1 MRDTLSP
8 ALPDVRAPLP
18 DVRRGVAQDPGGS
31 PAPRPRGP
39 RAPMVERI
47 ACWSARHRIAVI
59 VGWLVLAGAALLA
72 GQLLGTQSQQ
82 QYDPGQAG
90 RAEQMLHQLNVVS
103 PPQETVLIQAR
114 DSSPGDSYTHSPQ
127 MRRAVADVVRAL
139 QGLPPA
145 ARDIR
150 SPLSPGGQSLVS
162 ADGRT
167 ALVTFDVGGPHASAD
182 ATVSRD
188 LAAVARVRAAH
199 PGLIVSE
206 AGDASTDQ
214 AANTMMGKDFHKAEF
229 TSVPITLI
237 LLLAVFG
244 ALIAA
249 GIPVLLAGSAVMV
262 AVSLLAVPSRWLPI
276 GSSTSEVV
284 LIIGMAVGVDYSLF
298 YLRRERE
305 ERSAGASFPDALA
318 TAAHTSGRAILVS
331 GLTVMVSLAGLLLTG
346 IDLFTGIAV
355 GTIMVVG
362 VAVVGSLTFLP
373 ALLSLLGP
381 WADRGRIPFLGRHR
395 TQARPSRLWA
405 ALVRRVV
412 RRPLLWGGTAALALL
427 ALAAPAL
434 GMRTGTPA
442 IDLPAKLPVVQTL
455 DQIQRAFPGRPAPAQ
470 VVVMGDVSG
479 PRMRAA
485 VTALQARA
493 SARGVIHRPVTAEVV
508 GQGRGLV
515 ISVPLAGDGTDSVS
529 RHALLDL
536 RDQVL
541 PATVGTVPGA
551 SYAVTGNT
559 ASGYD
564 FDAALRSR
572 TPIVFAVVAGLALL
586 LLMVAF
592 RSLAIPLISIGLN
605 LLSVGAAYGLIT
617 LIFQDGHLQG
627 PLGFTS
633 FGGIIPW
640 VPLFMFVFLFG
651 LSMDYHVFIL
661 SRIRELRAGG
671 RTHEEAVVG
680 GVAACSGVV
689 TSAAVIMVAV
699 FSIFATLSLIELK
712 MIGVGL
718 ASAVLID
725 ATIVRGILVPAAL
738 ALLGERSW
746 YFPRWL
752 EWLPGWRLEA
762 SGAPVVPLP
771 ASAPVAQVAASAP
784 AAPLRGRAP
793 AVSVQAGAPAVPAAP
808 LVAAPARREPEVVL
822 AGERTGSRE
831 GAA

>member
-1 MRDTLSP
+1 MRDTLNP
-8 ALPDVRAPLP
+8 ALPAVRTPLP
-18 DVRRGVAQDPGGS
+18 ELHPPAPDTPAAGPA
-31 PAPRPRGP
+31 PAPRRS

-47 ACWSARHRIAVI
+47 ACWSARHRIAVV
-59 VGWLVLAGAALLA
+59 VGWLVLAGTALLA

-90 RAEQMLHQLNVVS
+90 QAEQMLHQLNVVS
-103 PPQETVLIQAR
+103 PPQESVLIQAR
-114 DSSPGDSYTHSPQ
+114 GSSAGDTYAHSPQ
-127 MRRAVADVVRAL
+127 LRAAVADVAGAL
-139 QGLPPA
+139 GRLPHA

-150 SPLSPGGQSLVS
+150 SPLSPGGQALVS

-167 ALVTFDVGGPHASAD
+167 ALVTFSVAGPHASAD
-182 ATVSRD
+182 TTVRLD
-188 LAAVARVRAAH
+188 QAAVARIQAAH
-199 PGLIVSE
+199 PGLTVSE

-214 AANTMMGKDFHKAEF
+214 AANTLMGKDFHKAEL

-249 GIPVLLAGSAVMV
+249 GIPVLLAGSAVVV

-305 ERSAGASFPDALA
+305 ERAAGASFPEALA
-318 TAAHTSGRAILVS
+318 TAAHTSGRAIVVS

-381 WADRGRIPFLGRHR
+381 WADKGRIPFLGRHR

-412 RRPLLWGGTAALALL
+412 RRPLLWGGAAALALL

-470 VVVMGDVSG
+470 VVVMGGDVSG

-485 VTALQARA
+485 VASLQSRA
-493 SARGVIHRPVTAEVV
+493 SAHGVIHRPVTAQVV
-508 GQGRGLV
+508 GGGRGLV
-515 ISVPLAGDGTDSVS
+515 ISVPLAGDGTDSAS
-529 RHALLDL
+529 RRALLDL
-536 RDQVL
+536 RDQIL
-541 PATVGTVPGA
+541 PATVGTVHGA

-564 FDAALRSR
+564 FNSALRSR

-671 RTHEEAVVG
+671 RSHCEAVVG
-680 GVAACSGVV
+680 GVSACSGVV

-752 EWLPGWRLEA
+752 EWLPGWRLEPSGPDPLA
-762 SGAPVVPLP
+762 SG
-771 ASAPVAQVAASAP
+771 P
-784 AAPLRGRAP
+784 AA
-793 AVSVQAGAPAVPAAP
+793 Q
-808 LVAAPARREPEVVL
+808 PARPAEPPSRRVPGVLL

>member
-1 MRDTLSP
+1 
-8 ALPDVRAPLP
+8 
-18 DVRRGVAQDPGGS
+18 
-31 PAPRPRGP
+31 
-39 RAPMVERI
+39 
-47 ACWSARHRIAVI
+47 
-59 VGWLVLAGAALLA
+59 
-72 GQLLGTQSQQ
+72 
-82 QYDPGQAG
+82 
-90 RAEQMLHQLNVVS
+90 
-103 PPQETVLIQAR
+103 
-114 DSSPGDSYTHSPQ
+114 
-127 MRRAVADVVRAL
+127 
-139 QGLPPA
+139 
-145 ARDIR
+145 
-150 SPLSPGGQSLVS
+150 
-162 ADGRT
+162 
-167 ALVTFDVGGPHASAD
+167 
-182 ATVSRD
+182 
-188 LAAVARVRAAH
+188 
-199 PGLIVSE
+199 
-206 AGDASTDQ
+206 
-214 AANTMMGKDFHKAEF
+214 
-229 TSVPITLI
+229 
-237 LLLAVFG
+237 
-244 ALIAA
+244 
-249 GIPVLLAGSAVMV
+249 
-262 AVSLLAVPSRWLPI
+262 
-276 GSSTSEVV
+276 VV

-305 ERSAGASFPDALA
+305 ERAAGASFPAALA

-331 GLTVMVSLAGLLLTG
+331 GLTVMVSMAGLLLTG

-355 GTIMVVG
+355 GTILVVG
-362 VAVVGSLTFLP
+362 VAVIGSLTFLP

-412 RRPLLWGGTAALALL
+412 RRPLVWGGIAALGLL

-442 IDLPAKLPVVQTL
+442 IDLPPKLPVVQTL
-455 DQIQRAFPGRPAPAQ
+455 GQIQRAFPGRPAPAQ
-470 VVVMGDVSG
+470 VVVMGGDVSG
-479 PRMRAA
+479 PRMRTA

-493 SARGVIHRPVTAEVV
+493 SAHGVIHRPVTAQVV
-508 GQGRGLV
+508 AGGRGLV

-536 RDQVL
+536 RDQIL

-564 FDAALRSR
+564 FNAALHSR
-572 TPIVFAVVAGLALL
+572 TPLVFAAVAGLALL

-661 SRIRELRAGG
+661 SRIRELRGRG
-671 RTHEEAVVG
+671 RTHEQAVIG

-752 EWLPGWRLEA
+752 EWLPGWRIEA
-762 SGAPVVPLP
+762 PGPDPL
-771 ASAPVAQVAASAP
+771 ARAPVARP
-784 AAPLRGRAP
+784 AAPAP
-793 AVSVQAGAPAVPAAP
+793 PPGPA
-808 LVAAPARREPEVVL
+808 EPEVVL
-822 AGERTGSRE
+822 AGERTGSGE

>member
-1 MRDTLSP
+1 M
-8 ALPDVRAPLP
+8 
-18 DVRRGVAQDPGGS
+18 
-31 PAPRPRGP
+31 
-39 RAPMVERI
+39 
-47 ACWSARHRIAVI
+47 
-59 VGWLVLAGAALLA
+59 
-72 GQLLGTQSQQ
+72 LGTQSQQ

-103 PPQETVLIQAR
+103 PAQETILIQAR
-114 DSSPGDSYTHSPQ
+114 GSSPGDTYARSPQ
-127 MRRAVADVVRAL
+127 LRGAVADVVQAL
-139 QGLPPA
+139 QRLPHA

-150 SPLSPGGQSLVS
+150 SPLTSGGQALVS
-162 ADGRT
+162 ANGRA
-167 ALVTFDVGGPHASAD
+167 ALVTFQVAGPHASAD
-182 ATVSRD
+182 VTVHAD
-188 LAAVARVRAAH
+188 QAAVARVQAAH
-199 PGLIVSE
+199 PRLIVAE

-214 AANTMMGKDFHKAEF
+214 AANTLMGKDFHKAEL

-305 ERSAGASFPDALA
+305 ERAAGASFPAALA
-318 TAAHTSGRAILVS
+318 TAAHTSGRAIVVS

-362 VAVVGSLTFLP
+362 VAVIGSLTFLP

-412 RRPLLWGGTAALALL
+412 RRPLLWGGAAALALL
-427 ALAAPAL
+427 AVAAPAL

-442 IDLPAKLPVVQTL
+442 IDLPSKLPVVQTL
-455 DQIQRAFPGRPAPAQ
+455 DHIQRAFPGQAPAQ
-470 VVVMGDVSG
+470 VVVMGGDVSG
-479 PRMRAA
+479 PQMRAEVA
-485 VTALQARA
+485 ALQARA
-493 SARGVIHRPVTAEVV
+493 SAHGVIHRPVTAQVV
-508 GQGRGLV
+508 GDGRGLV

-536 RDQVL
+536 RDHIL
-541 PATVGTVPGA
+541 PATIGTVSGA

-564 FDAALRSR
+564 FNAALHSR
-572 TPIVFAVVAGLALL
+572 TPLVFAVVAGLALI

-661 SRIRELRAGG
+661 SRIRELRARGKS
-671 RTHEEAVVG
+671 HNDAVIG

-738 ALLGERSW
+738 ALLGDRSW

-752 EWLPGWRLEA
+752 EWLPGWRLEP
-762 SGAPVVPLP
+762 SGPEPLTG
-771 ASAPVAQVAASAP
+771 AAEPGTSAP
-784 AAPLRGRAP
+784 AAPP
-793 AVSVQAGAPAVPAAP
+793 ARPVAVRPIAA
-808 LVAAPARREPEVVL
+808 LSRREPEVLL

>member
-1 MRDTLSP
+1 MRDTLNP
-8 ALPDVRAPLP
+8 ALPAVRTPLP
-18 DVRRGVAQDPGGS
+18 ELHR
-31 PAPRPRGP
+31 PAPDTPGAPPPPEPRRPRS
-39 RAPMVERI
+39 PMVERI
-47 ACWSARHRIAVI
+47 ARWSARHRIAVI
-59 VGWLVLAGAALLA
+59 VGWLVLAGTAFLA

-90 RAEQMLHQLNVVS
+90 QAERMLHQLNVVS

-114 DSSPGDSYTHSPQ
+114 GTSAGNTYAHRPQ
-127 MRRAVADVVRAL
+127 VRGAVADVVR
-139 QGLPPA
+139 GLERLPRA

-150 SPLSPGGQSLVS
+150 SPLSPGGQSLIS

-167 ALVTFDVGGPHASAD
+167 ALVTFNVAGPHGSAD
-182 ATVSRD
+182 ATVSMD
-188 LAAVARVRAAH
+188 QAAVARVQAAH
-199 PGLIVSE
+199 PGLTVSE

-214 AANTMMGKDFHKAEF
+214 AANTMMGKDFHKAEI

-276 GSSTSEVV
+276 GSNTSEVV

-305 ERSAGASFPDALA
+305 ERAAGASFADALA
-318 TAAHTSGRAILVS
+318 TAAHTSGRAIVVS

-346 IDLFTGIAV
+346 IQFFTGIAV

-362 VAVVGSLTFLP
+362 VAVIGSLTFLP

-395 TQARPSRLWA
+395 TQARPSRVWA

-412 RRPLLWGGTAALALL
+412 RRPLLWGGAAALALL

-442 IDLPAKLPVVQTL
+442 IDLPARLPVVQTL
-455 DQIQRAFPGRPAPAQ
+455 NQIQRAFPGRPAPAQ
-470 VVVMGDVSG
+470 VVVMGGDVSG

-485 VTALQARA
+485 VASLQSRA
-493 SARGVIHRPVTAEVV
+493 SAHGVIHQPVTAQVV
-508 GQGRGLV
+508 GGGRGLV
-515 ISVPLAGDGTDSVS
+515 ISVPLAGDGTDSASS
-529 RHALLDL
+529 RALLDL
-536 RDQVL
+536 RDQIL

-559 ASGYD
+559 ASAHD
-564 FDAALRSR
+564 FDSALRSR

-617 LIFQDGHLQG
+617 LIFQDGHLEG

-671 RTHEEAVVG
+671 RSHCDAVVG
-680 GVAACSGVV
+680 GVSACSGVV

-725 ATIVRGILVPAAL
+725 ATIVRGVLVPAAL

-752 EWLPGWRLEA
+752 EWLPGWRLDPAGPDPLA
-762 SGAPVVPLP
+762 SV
-771 ASAPVAQVAASAP
+771 P
-784 AAPLRGRAP
+784 AAQPPRP
-793 AVSVQAGAPAVPAAP
+793 AGAPS
-808 LVAAPARREPEVVL
+808 RRVPEVLL

>member
-1 MRDTLSP
+1 MRDTLNP
-8 ALPDVRAPLP
+8 ALPAVRTPLP
-18 DVRRGVAQDPGGS
+18 ELHP
-31 PAPRPRGP
+31 PAPDTPPTGPAPVPRRP
-39 RAPMVERI
+39 RAPVVERI
-47 ACWSARHRIAVI
+47 ACWSARHRIAVV
-59 VGWLVLAGAALLA
+59 VGWLVLAGTALLA

-90 RAEQMLHQLNVVS
+90 QAEQMLHRLNVVS
-103 PPQETVLIQAR
+103 PPQESVIIQAR
-114 DSSPGDSYTHSPQ
+114 GTSAGDTYARSPQ
-127 MRRAVADVVRAL
+127 LRAAVADVVGAL
-139 QGLPPA
+139 GRLPHA

-150 SPLSPGGQSLVS
+150 SPLSPGGQALVS

-167 ALVTFDVGGPHASAD
+167 ALVTFNVAGPHARAD

-188 LAAVARVRAAH
+188 QAAVARVQAAH
-199 PGLIVSE
+199 PGLTVSE

-214 AANTMMGKDFHKAEF
+214 AANTLMGKDFHKAEL

-249 GIPVLLAGSAVMV
+249 GIPVLLAGSAVVV

-305 ERSAGASFPDALA
+305 ERAAGASFAEALA
-318 TAAHTSGRAILVS
+318 TAAHTSGRAIVIS

-381 WADRGRIPFLGRHR
+381 WADKGRIPFLGRHR

-412 RRPLLWGGTAALALL
+412 RRPLLWGGAAALALL

-470 VVVMGDVSG
+470 VVVMGGDVSG

-485 VTALQARA
+485 VASLQSRA
-493 SARGVIHRPVTAEVV
+493 SAHGVIHRPVTAQVV
-508 GQGRGLV
+508 GGGRGLV
-515 ISVPLAGDGTDSVS
+515 ISVPLAGDGTDSAS
-529 RHALLDL
+529 RRALLDL
-536 RDQVL
+536 RDQIL
-541 PATVGTVPGA
+541 PATVGTVHGA

-564 FDAALRSR
+564 FNSALRSR

-671 RTHEEAVVG
+671 RSHCEAVVG
-680 GVAACSGVV
+680 GVSACSGVV

-752 EWLPGWRLEA
+752 EWLPGGRRLE
-762 SGAPVVPLP
+762 P
-771 ASAPVAQVAASAP
+771 SAPDPLASAP
-784 AAPLRGRAP
+784 AA
-793 AVSVQAGAPAVPAAP
+793 Q
-808 LVAAPARREPEVVL
+808 PARPAEPPSRRVPGVLL
-822 AGERTGSRE
+822 AGERTGARE